1 MVAFRWKW
9 RRRQSLD
16 EMSGACW
23 RRHVY
28 SLLEYHMPYN
38 VNPLVRKHL
47 HLRNAFVTSVLN
59 IQLSC
64 LAITFIV
71 LVMQA
76 TQTPL
81 ELAMAAYEA
90 QQHIPEEDR
99 SSLRT
104 VATDYGVLP
113 GTLSKRLR
121 GLTTSRSQAYNHL
134 QALSN
139 DEEASLIDYIR
150 RSSLLGHPPPP
161 YMVYETADAI
171 RRNRVLIQTSP
182 TSLPLPPLGHTWL
195 DKFRKRHPEVT
206 SVWTRQLDTSRL
218 DAAVPE
224 NLAPWFAEVGT
235 ILDRNRYQPENIFNM
250 DETGYGIGTTQSTRC
265 LVIRDRE
272 EGTGKGKKATKAT
285 SGRQEW
291 VTTIECV
298 SAAGHA
304 LPQLVIF
311 KATGSFNIRWLPD
324 GVLGVQGWRWTHPIP
339 VGRTTSLHTNGSSTY
354 SSHVRLSAILHD
366 VFLLSTATAVMSK
379 PNSSLSASRTPLTS
393 WCFLPIPL
401 TSLNRSTSAYSV
413 L

>member
-1 MVAFRWKW
+1 
-9 RRRQSLD
+9 
-16 EMSGACW
+16 
-23 RRHVY
+23 
-28 SLLEYHMPYN
+28 
-38 VNPLVRKHL
+38 
-47 HLRNAFVTSVLN
+47 
-59 IQLSC
+59 
-64 LAITFIV
+64 
-71 LVMQA
+71 MQA

-304 LPQLVIF
+304 LPPLVIF
-311 KATGSFNIRWLPD
+311 KATGSFNTRWLPD
-324 GVLGVQGWRWTHPIP
+324 GVLGVQGWRWTTSNTGWSNDVLAYEWLEHVFEPCTTVGDITRRLLIVDGHGSHVKAKFIAFCITHAIDLMVLPSHTSHITQPLDVGIFGPLKGAMARYTDAVATYDGGLHPQGCLG
-339 VGRTTSLHTNGSSTY
+339 VSTRRSTY
-354 SSHVRLSAILHD
+354 SGHD
-366 VFLLSTATAVMSK
+366 RAQYSSWLEGYG
-379 PNSSLSASRTPLTS
+379 SLSIQPFS
-393 WCFLPIPL
+393 
-401 TSLNRSTSAYSV
+401 SA
-413 L
+413 